1 MKAGSAYEIA
11 CQEKRADRNWNWIYS
26 HEYKAIVTEI
36 TNKLQKYQKSTCQGV
51 ERCDSI
57 SELSARQ

>member
-1 MKAGSAYEIA
+1 MVFKNRMVCIP
-11 CQEKRADRNWNWIYS
+11 NIYND
-26 HEYKAIVTEI
+26 KKI
-36 TNKLQKYQKSTCQGV
+36 TNKLQKYQKSTCQGK